1 MASFGKLTNA
11 VMHIAQ
17 ENTAALV
24 NINLDFSMLRFEA
37 PEQFRGLCSSLSSK
51 RKAEAE
57 DGVIHSTARKL
68 LALFASEIPAVPE
81 LVEAYGKRA
90 SEIATTVNTPDPK
103 DSVHG
108 AFADYVGADGT
119 SILAAATSGDGAVTM
134 HLLACMLARMWKRTE
149 AVSIWQEL
157 VQQRKLILS
166 RRVASSAVLH
176 ANELAASMI
185 QIERKQLDEWDAS
198 AR

>member
-11 VMHIAQ
+11 IMHIAQ

-24 NINLDFSMLRFEA
+24 NINLDFSMLRFDA
-37 PEQFRGLCSSLSSK
+37 PPEFMGLCSSLSPK

-57 DGVIHSTARKL
+57 DGMIHSTARKL
-68 LALFASEIPAVPE
+68 LALFASEIPVVPE

-90 SEIATTVNTPDPK
+90 SEIATSEKTVVSK
-103 DSVHG
+103 GSVNG
-108 AFADYVGADGT
+108 AFADYIGADGT

-134 HLLACMLARMWKRTE
+134 HLLACLLARMWKRTQ
-149 AVSIWQEL
+149 AVSIWEEL
-157 VQQRKLILS
+157 VQQRKSILS
-166 RRVASSAVLH
+166 QKVASSTLLH

-185 QIERKQLDEWDAS
+185 HIERKQLDEWDAS

>member
-11 VMHIAQ
+11 IMHIAQ

-37 PEQFRGLCSSLSSK
+37 PAEFMGLCSSLSPK

-57 DGVIHSTARKL
+57 DGMIHSTARKL

-90 SEIATTVNTPDPK
+90 SEIATSENTTVSRE
-103 DSVHG
+103 SVHG

-134 HLLACMLARMWKRTE
+134 HLLACLLARMWKRTQ

-157 VQQRKLILS
+157 VQQRKSILGKK
-166 RRVASSAVLH
+166 VASSAVLH
-176 ANELAASMI
+176 ANELTASMI
-185 QIERKQLDEWDAS
+185 HIERKQLDEWDAS